1 MGYREA
7 DKILDKEI
15 AVLSRLKEKL
25 NNEQGVQV

>member
-15 AVLSRLKEKL
+15 VVLSRLKEKL
-25 NNEQGVQV
+25 NNKQEVQV